1 MAEDLQKVK
10 MKVSTWN
17 FDSGQVYRFED
28 LIGEV
33 EQLREKEVFDQLKK
47 D

>member
-17 FDSGQVYRFED
+17 FDSGKVYRLED